1 MTNEHTPLSAFRT
14 LTSWT
19 LMTAAFRRSSDP
31 DSLPGSMDD
40 IASYHRRRPDA
51 GLALSDRVWADLELD
66 GVFRLADHCV
76 SAPGQQVL
84 YAFLRRPQLDPTDV
98 ARRDE
103 VIQSLD
109 SDPRAKD
116 DVRRALSK
124 LRTWA
129 AYDLHRLFDDELPRR
144 PRLFFVLPL
153 ITLASV
159 VGILMLFVS
168 PAAGLS
174 ILLIAICINIGVKVY
189 LRPRFE
195 HLIQPIIALRSL
207 LLAAESL
214 AQYTSPSLRACT
226 QDLPFLC
233 GRLRWIKG
241 AARRLVIEDSGNELV
256 ASLATWANL
265 LFLLDVN
272 AFVFSIER
280 LRRSREDLRAVFLT
294 VGAVDAYRAVG
305 AFRKTLV
312 HWSTPQFHHPAQ
324 QLRCKGLYHP
334 VVADPV
340 LNDCRLNDRSLLIIG
355 SNMAGKSTYLRAV
368 GTGAVLAQTIA
379 TVPASSWA
387 SPVLRVET
395 LITRGDDLAGGTSYF
410 FAEAERVKEML
421 DIAVGP
427 QRCLFL
433 IDELYRGTNTAERIA
448 AAHAVLDR
456 LDSMRHLCLV
466 ATHDLELLDLLGSRW
481 DTWHFTESVN
491 REGVLFDYRLRAGV
505 ATTPNALRLLQRL
518 DYPPAVVR
526 RAYDTYRSLPKT
538 DREPETEP
546 A

>member
-1 MTNEHTPLSAFRT
+1 MTNQHTPLRAFRT
-14 LTSWT
+14 LTGWS
-19 LMTAAFRRSSDP
+19 LITAAFQRSSDP

-40 IASYHRRRPDA
+40 IAGYHRRRSDA
-51 GLALSDRVWADLELD
+51 DLALSDRMWADLELD

-84 YAFLRRPQLDPTDV
+84 YAFLRRPHLTPPEI
-98 ARRDE
+98 ARRDD
-103 VIQSLD
+103 VVSSLD
-109 SDPRAKD
+109 NDARAKE
-116 DVRRALSK
+116 DVRHALSRV
-124 LRTWA
+124 RTRA
-129 AYDLHRLFDDELPRR
+129 AYDLHRLFDDELPHR
-144 PRLFFVLPL
+144 PRLFFLLPL
-153 ITLASV
+153 LSLACV
-159 VGILMLFVS
+159 VGILLLLVS
-168 PAAGLS
+168 PAAGLAT
-174 ILLIAICINIGVKVY
+174 LLVAICVNIGLKIH

-195 HLIQPIIALRSL
+195 DLIQPMMALRSL

-226 QDLPFLC
+226 KDLPLLC

-256 ASLATWANL
+256 DSLASWANL

-272 AFVFSIER
+272 TFVFSIER
-280 LRRSREDLRAVFLT
+280 LRRSRDDLRAVFLT
-294 VGAVDAYRAVG
+294 VGAVDAYCAVG
-305 AFRKTLV
+305 AFRRALIQ
-312 HWSTPQFHHPAQ
+312 WSTPRFQHPAQ
-324 QLRCKGLYHP
+324 QMQCEGLYHP
-334 VVADPV
+334 AIADPV
-340 LNDCRLNDRSLLIIG
+340 VNDCHLTGRSLLITG

-379 TVPASSWA
+379 TVPAKSWI
-387 SPVLRVET
+387 SPILRVET
-395 LITRGDDLAGGTSYF
+395 LITRVDELAGGKSYF

-421 DIAVGP
+421 DIAAGP

-433 IDELYRGTNTAERIA
+433 IDELYRGTNTAERVA

-456 LDSMRHLCLV
+456 LDSMGHLCLV

-481 DTWHFTESVN
+481 DTWHFTERVN
-491 REGVLFDYRLRAGV
+491 RHGVFFDYRLRAGV

-526 RAYDTYRSLPKT
+526 QAYDTYRFLPKT
-538 DREPETEP
+538 DREPESEP
-546 A
+546 E